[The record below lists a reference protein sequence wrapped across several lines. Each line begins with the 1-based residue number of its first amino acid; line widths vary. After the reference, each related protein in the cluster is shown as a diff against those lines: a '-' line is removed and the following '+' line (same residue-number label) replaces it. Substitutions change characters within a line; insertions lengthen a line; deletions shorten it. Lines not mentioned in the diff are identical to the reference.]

1 MDRDKILHFLACE
14 TIVLVVAIIG
24 LLAGLGV
31 WSAPL
36 GFLVSMCAG
45 VCKELHDRKTTGF
58 DRMDIAADF
67 LGAFAGLVFSGLF
80 FALC

>member
-1 MDRDKILHFLACE
+1 MDRDKILHFIACE

-24 LLAGLGV
+24 SLAGLGV

-58 DRMDIAADF
+58 DRMDMAADF
-67 LGAFAGLVFSGLF
+67 FGAFAGLVFSWMF
-80 FALC
+80 IALC